1 MRYLC
6 LVVLLLLMIAPII
19 ASAQVSYEVEDESV
33 VLEIEESGDV
43 LLSYNLTIHVTSG
56 TVARYVAIGMPNS
69 RFDVMKA
76 LEMRDG
82 EAREVEYEK
91 VIEESYYAVK
101 MHPTT
106 PINAGE
112 SRTYHLEV
120 VLKDFIYEDSMNPGN
135 VGLEFIPSWFDA
147 RVRSLRLWIILPPG
161 VDNSNKVRNR
171 PDYDNLIL
179 LEDGRLALY
188 WERHDLPPSY
198 KFDVGVSFP
207 KEYVRSYVKGSESEG
222 LLPAVIGLIF
232 LGAVVFSIF
241 FIASTVKSLIEK
253 SVYKPPEVSVESLG
267 VNKNLRPP
275 EVAYLK
281 KLEGREISYGRI
293 LATIALELSNK
304 GLIRVK
310 SVEPLDIEKLNN
322 SPSQLRAY
330 EKIFLDCLDGG
341 TPSEDCLVNVIKSLH
356 RRVNREIAGY
366 SRLGTVAHYEKLVNS
381 IWREISR
388 APMDKRLEI
397 LRENLPWLLTDENFE
412 RNLKRYLKEG
422 LSPDQISRPL
432 GGTWPLEDTWIW
444 IPRGG
449 TIYIPHPR
457 EPIGPKDIGGRP
469 EARSG
474 VEAPVVSIERAADS
488 IARSIEGFSSSIV
501 RNMEDFS
508 NKIARTITP
517 ERPRGSSR
525 RHVLSCVC
533 VSCACACA
541 CVSCACA
548 CAGGGVG

>member
-6 LVVLLLLMIAPII
+6 LVVLLLLMIAPIM
-19 ASAQVSYEVEDESV
+19 AAAQISYEVEDESV
-33 VLEIEESGDV
+33 ILEIDESGDV
-43 LLSYNLTIHVTSG
+43 FLSYNLTIHVTSG
-56 TVARYVAIGMPNS
+56 TIARYVAIGMPNS
-69 RFDVMKA
+69 RFDVLKA
-76 LEMRDG
+76 LEIRNG
-82 EAREVEYEK
+82 EAKEVEYEK
-91 VIEESYYAVK
+91 VVEESYYAVK
-101 MHPTT
+101 MHPTA

-120 VLKDFIYEDSMNPGN
+120 VLKDFIYEDSTNPGN
-135 VGLEFIPSWFDA
+135 VGLRFIPSWFDA
-147 RVRSLRLWIILPPG
+147 RVRALRLWIILPPG
-161 VDNSNKVRNR
+161 VDNSNKVKNQ
-171 PDYDNLIL
+171 PDYDNLIT
-179 LEDGRLALY
+179 LEDGRIALY
-188 WERHDLPPSY
+188 WERYDLPPSY
-198 KFDVGVSFP
+198 ELDVGVSFP
-207 KEYVRSYVKGSESEG
+207 KEYVKSYVKGSEG
-222 LLPAVIGLIF
+222 NDLLSAVVGLIF
-232 LGAVVFSIF
+232 LGVLVFSISF
-241 FIASTVKSLIEK
+241 VVSIVKSLIEK

-322 SPSQLRAY
+322 ASSQLRAY
-330 EKIFLDCLDGG
+330 EKVFLDCLNGG

-356 RRVNREIAGY
+356 SRVNREISGY
-366 SRLGTVAHYEKLVNS
+366 SRLGTIAHYEKLVNS
-381 IWREISR
+381 IWKEISQ
-388 APMDKRLEI
+388 APMEKRLEI
-397 LRENLPWLLTDENFE
+397 LKENLPWLLTDENFE
-412 RNLKRYLKEG
+412 RNLKKYLKEG
-422 LSPDQISRPL
+422 LSPDQISRPI

-449 TIYIPHPR
+449 TIYIPLPR
-457 EPIGPKDIGGRP
+457 EPARPRDVGGRP
-469 EARSG
+469 EARPE
-474 VEAPVVSIERAADS
+474 VEAPVISIEKAADS

-517 ERPRGSSR
+517 ERPRGSSK
-525 RHVLSCVC
+525 RHTLSCAC

-548 CAGGGVG
+548 CAGGGVR